1 LVPASRADLLF
12 LFYSQIVDTIVPAD
26 ILGVEVAKQGPGTRI
41 VTVTGELDALTAPTL
56 GAVLTETVTA
66 AQVVVID
73 LDGVRY
79 LASAGL
85 QVLIEAHQLATDQR
99 SDLWLVCNSPGA
111 NRVLDGSGLREHF
124 IFADSV
130 ALALSQ

>member
-1 LVPASRADLLF
+1 
-12 LFYSQIVDTIVPAD
+12 VDTVIPAD
-26 ILGVEVAKQGPGTRI
+26 ILGVQVAAHGPDTRI
-41 VTVTGELDALTAPTL
+41 VTVTGELDALTAPVL
-56 GAVLTETVTA
+56 AAVLTETVAA
-66 AQVVVID
+66 AQLVVVN
-73 LDGVRY
+73 LDGVHY

-85 QVLIEAHQLATDQR
+85 QVLIEAHQLATEQGG
-99 SDLWLVCNSPGA
+99 DLRLVCHSSGA